1 MRITFFFILI
11 LLLSSCS
18 FSDSLFERVSSTDS
32 GIYFSNTIT
41 EDGSFNILTEEYIFN
56 GGGVVS
62 ADFTN
67 DGFRDLFFTGNQV
80 GNALYINKGDLVFE
94 DHTEMSGIEMAN
106 QWATGATYADVNGDG
121 WLDLYVCTAMN
132 TENRRNILWINEGLD
147 AQGKLSFSDQTEAF
161 GLEHTGNSMGAVF
174 FDYNKDGFLDLYVIN
189 NEQSESIPMNY
200 RNKVVDGSAPS
211 NDALFRNNGDGSFSN
226 VTKEAGILV
235 EGFGLGIVISDVNHD
250 TWPDIVIANDY
261 ISNDLVYINQQDG
274 TFLTAAREIFKHQS
288 MFSMGVDAADINN
301 DGYDDLIFLD
311 MLGETNYRKKTTITL
326 SNYQKTLL
334 DQQWDYE
341 SQHSRNMLHLGT
353 PDGLPSPEVGMF
365 YDVYQTDWSWSPLFF
380 DADNDG
386 YRDLFITNGFP
397 RDVTDK
403 DFTNFRQGVENF
415 VSSEVLLTKVP
426 VIKQKNY
433 AYQNIEG
440 KRFENKSDDWG
451 LGLPSFSNG
460 AVFVDLDNDGDLDYV
475 VNNIHDEAFVFE
487 NKSDHKNQSIT
498 IDLEGPLNNPTGIGA
513 KVVLYAPDGQFQQQT
528 NYHTRGYMSS
538 VDDRLFFGLGNEE
551 KVHAVEVLW
560 PDGKHQRIDA
570 VTPNTTLSVNYSDA
584 VENTEEVNLLP
595 SPIRIENTFSAV
607 ESTYTHKQPELG
619 DFQIQRLLGAKISEQ
634 GPRLQKAD
642 FNKDELDDWVVFGA
656 MVEDVQWNIQQSD
669 GSFEVYSL
677 ADLIDEE
684 LLIETG
690 VVADVNNDGYTDLI
704 VISTHNEYQTRSYYS
719 VLHFIINKG
728 GHFELSDNYKLDT
741 QVSDVTP
748 IDMNGDGFVELFLS
762 GKVKIFEY
770 PHPDPSML
778 LIQAD
783 TGWEKLDD
791 KKLDYGNR
799 KLGLTFAKAYDFD
812 ADGFEDL
819 IIGGPFRPVEW
830 MHNQNGESFVS
841 KPIQGFE
848 NKLGWWRSLRLIDY
862 DNDGD
867 QDLFL
872 GNIGQNHNYHIDA
885 DKPLNL
891 LVKDFDQNGF
901 EEPILFASNKNQEG
915 DWDSYP
921 VSFWGNLY
929 GQSPYF
935 RNRFESYHDFATA
948 TLESITAELDVF
960 EIYEINYDSSVVL
973 QNQGNASVAAQDLP
987 FEAQWAPVYGFEKVG
1002 GEDKI
1007 AILIVGNDYGNEP
1020 FFGAL
1025 DALNGLQIDWVNDQ
1039 WSVNR
1044 QSNFHVTGNARDLIR
1059 IKKVNSEYRYITSQN
1074 NDKLVIYDK

>member
-1 MRITFFFILI
+1 MRII
-11 LLLSSCS
+11 LLVTLIFFSSCS
-18 FSDSLFERVSSTDS
+18 FSDHLFERVASDQS
-32 GIYFSNTIT
+32 GIHFSNTIT

-67 DGFRDLFFTGNQV
+67 DGYRDLFFTGNQV
-80 GNALYINKGDLVFE
+80 GNALYINKGGLVFE
-94 DHTEMSGIEMAN
+94 DQTEVSGIGMSE

-132 TENRRNILWINEGLD
+132 TDNRRNILWINQGLD
-147 AQGKLSFSDQTEAF
+147 AEGNISFSDQTEAF
-161 GLEHTGNSMGAVF
+161 GLEHHGNSMGAVF

-211 NDALFRNNGDGSFSN
+211 NDALFKNNGDGSFSD

-261 ISNDLVYINQQDG
+261 ISNDLVYINQKDG
-274 TFLTAAREIFKHQS
+274 TFRTAAREVFKHQS
-288 MFSMGVDAADINN
+288 MFSMGVDAADVNN
-301 DGYDDLIFLD
+301 DGYDDIIFLD

-334 DQQWDYE
+334 DQRWDYE

-415 VSSEVLLTKVP
+415 VSAEILLTKVP

-440 KRFENKSDDWG
+440 QRFENKSDDWG

-460 AVFVDLDNDGDLDYV
+460 SVFADLDNDGDLDYV

-487 NKSDHKNQSIT
+487 NKSDKKNQSIT
-498 IDLEGPLNNPTGIGA
+498 VDLEGPSNNPTGIGA
-513 KVVLYAPDGQFQQQT
+513 KVVLRSQDGSFQQQT

-538 VDDRLFFGLGNEE
+538 VDDRLFFGLGKEQ
-551 KVHAVEVLW
+551 KTYTVEVLW
-560 PDGKHQRIDA
+560 PDGKYQRIDEA
-570 VTPNTTLSVNYSDA
+570 TPNSTLSVNYSNALEQIEPTEFMLSPNSSETTFTA
-584 VENTEEVNLLP
+584 V
-595 SPIRIENTFSAV
+595 A
-607 ESTYTHKQPELG
+607 STYTHKQPELG
-619 DFQIQRLLGAKISEQ
+619 DFQVQRLLGAKISEE
-634 GPRLQKAD
+634 GPRLRKAD
-642 FNKDELDDWVVFGA
+642 FNQDGLDDWIVFGS
-656 MVEDVQWNIQQSD
+656 MIEDVQWNIQQPD
-669 GSFEVYSL
+669 GSFETHGL
-677 ADLIDEE
+677 NELISDD

-690 VVADVNNDGYTDLI
+690 NLADLNNDRLIDLI
-704 VISTHNEYQTRSYYS
+704 IVSTHNEYQTNNYYS
-719 VLHFIINKG
+719 VLHFLINKG
-728 GHFELSDNYKLDT
+728 DRFEPSKSHRLDS

-748 IDMNGDGFVELFLS
+748 IDMNGDGIVELFLS

-778 LIQAD
+778 LFQ
-783 TGWEKLDD
+783 EEDD
-791 KKLDYGNR
+791 WQKFDDSKLDYGNQ
-799 KLGLTFAKAYDFD
+799 KLGLAFAEAYDFD
-812 ADGFEDL
+812 SDGFDDL
-819 IIGGPFRPVEW
+819 IIGGPFRPIEW
-830 MHNQNGESFVS
+830 MHNQNGGSFVT

-848 NKLGWWRSLRLIDY
+848 NKLGWWRSLSLIDY

-872 GNIGQNHNYHIDA
+872 GNIGQNHNYHIA
-885 DKPLNL
+885 TDKPLNL
-891 LVKDFDQNGF
+891 LVKDFDRNGF
-901 EEPILFASNKNQEG
+901 EEPILFAPNKNLEG

-948 TLESITAELDVF
+948 TLESITADLDAFEL
-960 EIYEINYDSSVVL
+960 YEINYDSSVVL
-973 QNQGNASVAAQDLP
+973 ENKGDTNVVAQELP
-987 FEAQWAPVYGFEKVG
+987 DQAQWAPLYGFEKVASQ
-1002 GEDKI
+1002 DQTS
-1007 AILIVGNDYGNEP
+1007 ILVVGNDFGNEP
-1020 FFGAL
+1020 FFGPL
-1025 DALNGLQIDWVNDQ
+1025 DALNGLQLDLVDDQ
-1039 WSVNR
+1039 WVVNKH
-1044 QSNFHVTGNARDLIR
+1044 SNFHVTGNARDLIR
-1059 IKKVNSEYRYITSQN
+1059 IKKADNGHRYIASQN
-1074 NDKLVIYDK
+1074 NDQLVIYDK